1 MDRVQVSKQL
11 CSYKSCGKR
20 WWGRGDV
27 KGRLSSKLSPQV
39 IHVGLHPRDTS
50 PGETTLPLAL
60 LCTGKVFGLHSWG
73 WIWSVVRQ
81 AASKWHILCKLP
93 TCNNATRSWHATELE
108 TARVAQSCSRCWGP
122 TVVKAVKIPVG
133 CRTLNARGLQT
144 QLTKT
149 NYLSSTTHTIFLLF
163 QP

>member
-1 MDRVQVSKQL
+1 MDRVQISKQL
-11 CSYKSCGKR
+11 CSYKSWEKR
-20 WWGRGDV
+20 WWGRDDV
-27 KGRLSSKLSPQV
+27 KGRLSSKLSPQG

-50 PGETTLPLAL
+50 PGETMLPLAL
-60 LCTGKVFGLHSWG
+60 LCTGKVFGLHSSG
-73 WIWSVVRQ
+73 WIWSAVRQ
-81 AASKWHILCKLP
+81 AASRWHVLCKLP
-93 TCNNATRSWHATELE
+93 MCNNAIWRATELE

-122 TVVKAVKIPVG
+122 VVVKAVTIPAG
-133 CRTLNARGLQT
+133 CGIPNARGLQT